1 MIPPRFRL
9 ASMSEASVEKRAELS
24 AELADELMRRASL
37 ELGPVIARIIN
48 DLQIE
53 GHELAP
59 ERPWSTGE
67 FAFSDPSFG
76 VSGLR
81 VAFDLVVSVGFAD
94 RMAE

>member
-1 MIPPRFRL
+1 
-9 ASMSEASVEKRAELS
+9 MSEASVEKRAELS
-24 AELADELMRRASL
+24 AELANELMRRASF

-53 GHELAP
+53 GHELGP

-67 FAFSDPSFG
+67 FAFSDPSRG
-76 VSGLR
+76 VNGLR

-94 RMAE
+94 RIPE